1 MIENNIIWTSLVGK
15 FIKETNYNLVP
26 VNKAIEVGDM
36 LQKNDK
42 TNKIVNYGPI
52 NNIIN
57 SKEFKEW
64 IEKNEH

>member
-26 VNKAIEVGDM
+26 VNKAIEVGEM
-36 LQKNDK
+36 LQKDDK

>member
-15 FIKETNYNLVP
+15 FIKETNCNLVP

-36 LQKNDK
+36 LQKDDK

>member
-36 LQKNDK
+36 LQKDDK

>member
-26 VNKAIEVGDM
+26 DNKAIEVGDM
-36 LQKNDK
+36 LQKDDK